1 MYCTDLSSGIST
13 NLDDTVHSTTF
24 AEAGVGTAPFDSQA
38 IPASLGSEYFDEK
51 STRSPLSLV
60 YPDGYLAMG
69 ALAKS
74 LCRDENLRSLS
85 PVLES
90 GSGSKG
96 SLDLLTVS
104 VSAAACLDSPMLD
117 LFDPLCN
124 SGPGCSVGSSEA
136 PNVAI
141 VQGNPPSKTGRTNV
155 QTAKTVCIRLYFL
168 KFSEV

>member
-13 NLDDTVHSTTF
+13 NLDDTVHSATF
-24 AEAGVGTAPFDSQA
+24 AEADVRTALLGSQA
-38 IPASLGSEYFDEK
+38 IPASLESEHFDEK
-51 STRSPLSLV
+51 STRSPVSLV

-74 LCRDENLRSLS
+74 LCRDENLSSLS

-104 VSAAACLDSPMLD
+104 VSAACLDSPMLD
-117 LFDPLCN
+117 LSNPLCN
-124 SGPGCSVGSSEA
+124 SGPGCSVAFSEA

-141 VQGNPPSKTGRTNV
+141 EQGNSPSKTPRTNV
-155 QTAKTVCIRLYFL
+155 QTVKTVCIRLYFL